1 MILES
6 IVNESLCNLFVRFQD
21 ERENPFNQTTPL
33 YRKWNYSATK
43 LSLRSILV
51 LSLNNINIVYG

>member
-6 IVNESLCNLFVRFQD
+6 IVNEPLCNLFVRFQD

-33 YRKWNYSATK
+33 YMKCNYSATK